1 MKFELKI
8 FLSIMFIFILSLSII
23 NFVNLYIIN
32 QLISDYLDI
41 QSRVYP
47 DFFEK
52 VKVESIL
59 EKKEKYATVIFLWE
73 AFLVLGTS
81 FVIYLVMD
89 RYIKKE
95 QRYKSFLQLIIL
107 SVSHKFGNSLSSI
120 LTNVEIL
127 KNKVNSKQLDRIE
140 KVVLDLSKDVKI
152 LSDTFKKLEFED
164 RTYKNVD
171 IKEVILE
178 SLKNFEIEEKKVILN
193 IKPIKKYANKTD
205 IDLIIY
211 NILENAFKYS
221 DRYIHI
227 KTVKRYLVIRNDTK
241 ENVEGGTGVGLL
253 IIESL
258 CNLNQIR
265 FCKKVRKKT
274 FTIFL
279 DFS

>member
-8 FLSIMFIFILSLSII
+8 FLAIMLIFIVSLSII

-32 QLISDYLDI
+32 QLISDYLSL
-41 QSRVYP
+41 QSKVYP

-52 VKVESIL
+52 IKMEDIL
-59 EKKEKYATVIFLWE
+59 QKKEKYATVIFLWE
-73 AFLVLGTS
+73 AFLVMGTS

-95 QRYKSFLQLIIL
+95 QRYKSFLQLMIL
-107 SVSHKFGNSLSSI
+107 AVSHKFGNSLASI
-120 LTNVEIL
+120 LTNLEML
-127 KNKVNSKQLDRIE
+127 KSKVSSKQLDRIE

-164 RTYKNVD
+164 RTYQNVD
-171 IKEVILE
+171 VRKVVLE
-178 SLKNFEIEEKKVILN
+178 SLKSFEIGEKKVIIDL
-193 IKPIKKYANKTD
+193 KPIKKYANKTD
-205 IDLIIY
+205 VDLIIY

-221 DRYIHI
+221 DTYIHI
-227 KTVKRYLVIRNDTK
+227 KTVKKYLVVRNDTK
-241 ENVEGGTGVGLL
+241 DKVEGGTGIGLL
-253 IIESL
+253 IVENL
-258 CNLNQIR
+258 CKLNQIK
-265 FCKKVRKKT
+265 FCKRVRKKT